1 MLAAKTHLTF
11 ALALWYKSFMISRK
25 ACYASAVCAL
35 LAFEFR
41 LSADTVTLRP
51 VADATLFEASPNNNL
66 GDDGTFMAG
75 LRPKGGR
82 SRGLLRFD
90 LTRLPANI
98 VINSAALT
106 LTVTT
111 TPPISPA
118 FPNPAPSSTFDLHRV
133 TQAWVEGNKPSSY
146 GGMPASLGEVTWNS
160 ALTSETRWQ
169 NPGGDFVPTVT
180 ASHFIAGNGSYTFS
194 STPNLMSDVQTWH
207 DNPASNFGWILMSES
222 EGVSRTVRRF
232 ASRESGSQGPSLV
245 VNFTVVPEPGTLAL
259 WGMAAAFLLG
269 GCCRRS
275 RDRR

>member
-82 SRGLLRFD
+82 SRGVLRFD
-90 LTRLPANI
+90 LTGLPANI

-111 TPPISPA
+111 TPPIFPA
-118 FPNPAPSSTFDLHRV
+118 SSTFDLHRV

-160 ALTSETRWQ
+160 ALTSEARWQ

-180 ASHFIAGNGSYTFS
+180 ASHFIAGNGSYAFN
-194 STPNLMSDVQTWH
+194 STPNLVSDVQTWH
-207 DNPASNFGWILMSES
+207 DDPASNFGWILMSES

-245 VNFTVVPEPGTLAL
+245 VNFTVVPEPGTLT
-259 WGMAAAFLLG
+259 LLG
-269 GCCRRS
+269 IGSVCVLGWTRCRS
-275 RDRR
+275 RRMR